1 MRLPL
6 FDCLSASFGCSVLT
20 LEESV
25 SIVFVETGVDSGG
38 ALAADSLTGDI
49 RGALAGGLEGVN
61 IRLVSESSL
70 AACSAKSFI
79 PADCNTKD
87 DACSPKV
94 LVEAG
99 GTIPFCVSGLCRLLP
114 LSCTL

>member
-1 MRLPL
+1 M
-6 FDCLSASFGCSVLT
+6 FDCFSPPSGCSVLT
-20 LEESV
+20 LEGSV
-25 SIVFVETGVDSGG
+25 SLVFVETGVDSGG

-70 AACSAKSFI
+70 AACSAKSFVL
-79 PADCNTKD
+79 ADCNTKD

-99 GTIPFCVSGLCRLLP
+99 GTIPFCVSGLGRLLP
-114 LSCTL
+114 LSRTL

>member
-20 LEESV
+20 LEGSV

-70 AACSAKSFI
+70 AACSAKSFDL
-79 PADCNTKD
+79 AECNTKD
-87 DACSPKV
+87 DARSPKV

-99 GTIPFCVSGLCRLLP
+99 GTIPFCVSGLGRLLP
-114 LSCTL
+114 LSRTL